1 MSCKRPC
8 PTCIK
13 LQNKQNGY
21 PSTKPQSRRRSFASS
36 RLNRST
42 SFPCKNGLSP
52 KLQSKSVRI
61 ATASSRSDSHSRVRQ
76 NAVRPAGLHLAN
88 DGAGIIHLHAAQDI
102 LRPRY
107 PSKVWRVPSVAEMH
121 PSSSSCACGFR
132 LRTCVTC
139 ARLSSAAATL
149 SPEPFVRSLRRREED
164 PSTYAQV
171 ECARASK
178 GSRLADQVVV
188 LMAVLRHNLVED

>member
-8 PTCIK
+8 STCIK
-13 LQNKQNGY
+13 PRNKQNSY

-76 NAVRPAGLHLAN
+76 NAVRPARLHLAD

-107 PSKVWRVPSVAEMH
+107 TPKVWRVPSVTKMH
-121 PSSSSCACGFR
+121 PSSPSCACGFR

-139 ARLSSAAATL
+139 ARVSSTAATL
-149 SPEPFVRSLRRREED
+149 SPEPLVRSLRRREKHT
-164 PSTYAQV
+164 STCAQV

-178 GSRLADQVVV
+178 GLRLADQVVV
-188 LMAVLRHNLVED
+188 LMAVLGHNLVED